1 MRQSGN
7 VQQALE
13 LRAASTMK
21 MTELSIALARSA
33 FQLDAVDDRG
43 KTVKRQQLGQHQV
56 AEFFANHLPRVIDT
70 EAFVN

>member
-1 MRQSGN
+1 
-7 VQQALE
+7 
-13 LRAASTMK
+13 MK

-43 KTVKRQQLGQHQV
+43 KTVKRQQFGQHQV